1 MKIYNLT
8 FIVDPVREPEFL
20 KWLAGQLATPGLAEC
35 AVLKVAE
42 VPGDPEFG
50 NQAVSISLQKRC
62 LTDTE
67 INGFRTGHAEHLSE
81 EYARWAGGEG
91 LTFATILEELTLG

>member
-8 FIVDPVREPEFL
+8 FIVDPGREPEFL
-20 KWLAGQLATPGLAEC
+20 KWLGGKLVTPELAEC

-50 NQAVSISLQKRC
+50 NHAVSISLQKRC
-62 LTDTE
+62 FTDSDIT
-67 INGFRTGHAEHLSE
+67 GFREGSAEHLSE

-91 LTFATILEELTLG
+91 LTFATILEELKLG